1 MQTCFYSENLTVIV
15 ESTFKPAWWLRNPHL
30 QTILPRIYRKRSVID
45 TLSEQFDLEDGDFLQ
60 LNWTEKPQAQS
71 TKPIVVVFHGLGGS
85 IDSFYATGMMKRI
98 IHEGWIGVL
107 MHFRGS
113 GERPN
118 RHAQAY
124 HSGAT
129 AEATE
134 FLTWLKNN
142 YPNRPLAAIGF
153 SLGGNVLAKYLG
165 EQGGNS
171 PLDAAVVIS
180 APLRLAP
187 CAVRLNNSFS
197 RVYQKYLLDKLK
209 VGIIGKINYL
219 KGNFPIKITISEI
232 KAIKTLREFDNK
244 ITGPL
249 HGFIDADDYYARCSG
264 LPFLKNVTTNT
275 LIIHA
280 ADDPFMTHQV
290 HPQPQDLSPTVR
302 YELSSGGG
310 HVGFL
315 SGKNPLKPR
324 FWLEQR
330 APEYIKQQFAGLKRH
345 GTT

>member
-1 MQTCFYSENLTVIV
+1 MII
-15 ESTFKPAWWLRNPHL
+15 ESNFKPAWWLKNPHL
-30 QTILPRIYRKRSVID
+30 QTILPRIYRKRSVIY
-45 TLSEQFDLEDGDFLQ
+45 TLNEPFELQDGDFVQ
-60 LNWTEKPQAQS
+60 LNWTEKPQNDSNQ
-71 TKPIVVVFHGLGGS
+71 PIVLLLHGLGGS
-85 IDSFYATGMMKRI
+85 IDSFYASGMMKAI
-98 IHEGWIGVL
+98 VKQGWIGVL
-107 MHFRGS
+107 MHFRGC
-113 GERPN
+113 GETTN

-129 AEATE
+129 ADASE
-134 FLTWLKNN
+134 FLDWLKAT
-142 YPNRPLAAIGF
+142 YPNRPIAAIGF

-165 EQGGNS
+165 EQGSNS

-180 APLRLAP
+180 APLNLAP
-187 CAVRLNNSFS
+187 CATRLSNSFS

-209 VGIIGKINYL
+209 ASIIEKLNYL
-219 KGNFPIKITISEI
+219 KGKFPINITISEI
-232 KAIKTLREFDNK
+232 KAIKTLREFDDK

-249 HGFIDADDYYARCSG
+249 HGFIDADDYYTRCSG
-264 LPFLKNVTTNT
+264 LPFLKHVATNT

-290 HPQPQDLSPTVR
+290 HPQPQDLSSKVR

-315 SGKNPLKPR
+315 TGKNPLKPH

-330 APEYIKQQFAGLKRH
+330 APEFIKQQFKNLNSEQKP
-345 GTT
+345 